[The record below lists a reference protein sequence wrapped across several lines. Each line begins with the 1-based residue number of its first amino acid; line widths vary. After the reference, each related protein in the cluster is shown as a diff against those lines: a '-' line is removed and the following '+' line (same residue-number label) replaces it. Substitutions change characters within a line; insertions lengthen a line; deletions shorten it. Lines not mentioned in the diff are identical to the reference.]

1 MEKKKTGIS
10 YVFQLAKDERKKL
23 HLGMFLSVI
32 SATLSLVPY
41 FVVYKIL
48 LMIFQKN
55 ILYTEI
61 LMWAGIGIISA
72 VLQAILMSF
81 AGILS
86 HTAAFNTIHRIK
98 LKVVNHISKFNL
110 GFFQEHAPGEIKTLL
125 FDDVDRVENF
135 LAHSTL
141 ELAQAA
147 VVPVIMFIF
156 MLKLNWMMA
165 LVMLIPMILGLGI
178 PMMLMKNY
186 PDMSTELSED
196 IADLNASANEFIK
209 AMPVIKMYHLTA
221 EKFEQYR
228 SSLNAYITCW
238 KKMCMSSC
246 YPLSITL
253 VVLDSA
259 ILFTLPF
266 GGYFFLRNS
275 LSATSYLL
283 FIMLTMCFFVS
294 FLNMVTIFMQSMELG
309 SGLDNIKKIMDMDE
323 LKDGT
328 KIINKNECM
337 KIDFKDVTFSYDD
350 EETKNKALQH
360 INLSL
365 KPNTINAFVGPSG
378 AGKTTAAQLI
388 GRYWDVTSGA
398 IKINDIPINELKID
412 NLMDITSFVFQDVFL
427 LEDTLYENIR
437 MGTDA
442 DENKIIEAAK
452 AAQIH
457 DFIMSLP
464 NGYQTRIGDQGV
476 KLSGGQQQRISIARA
491 ILKDSPIIIFDEA
504 TSYSDIEN
512 EYQIQLALQNL
523 LKNKTIIMIAHRL
536 HIFLMV
542 IDSIG
547 SIVLY
552 LMLYFT
558 VVNILQNTLTK
569 TLIIEY
575 TVICFISMIARI
587 LIYRHAYYLSFSR
600 GAELCGDMRL
610 DLANHYRSLSLGHF
624 QKNSSGYLLS
634 TLTKDLSSFELIL
647 THTLPSVIK
656 TAVTAILILLGTFFI
671 DWKLALLECLV
682 LLIAYPMLIWGNKL
696 IEKYGARKRNLNSKM
711 ISIIL
716 EYIQGMKAFKSANM
730 TSEHFERMI
739 NTLENV
745 RKTSVNAEKKMA
757 LPTSMYFITVN
768 FLLPIV
774 LLIGGYLLI
783 NGSVRTEQ
791 FVAFMLMSLALS
803 ALLIA
808 FQHSYGLLKDL
819 KLAASNLEKAY
830 ETKPLPY
837 SENEVELENFDIQ
850 FKNVNFSYDRNK
862 TILNNISFEAKEGT
876 STALIGPS
884 GGGKT
889 TIANLIARFWD
900 VNSGEIIIGGKNI
913 KSIKPDVLLKY
924 VSQVFQDNV
933 LLTDTVYNNIRV
945 GKPNATKEEVYQAA
959 KLACCHEFILKMKD
973 GYETEIKDGGSTLSG
988 GERQR
993 IAIARAILKDAPIL
1007 LLDESTASLDPDNE
1021 AKINNALE
1029 HLMQGKTVFVI
1040 AHRLNTIKNAN
1051 QIILINNGRIEEQG
1065 NHNELYGKKGHYYE
1079 MVNTQERAKKWI
1091 IKENSYGEA

>member
-1 MEKKKTGIS
+1 MKVCGI
-10 YVFQLAKDERKKL
+10 
-23 HLGMFLSVI
+23 
-32 SATLSLVPY
+32 
-41 FVVYKIL
+41 
-48 LMIFQKN
+48 
-55 ILYTEI
+55 
-61 LMWAGIGIISA
+61 
-72 VLQAILMSF
+72 
-81 AGILS
+81 
-86 HTAAFNTIHRIK
+86 HTH
-98 LKVVNHISKFNL
+98 
-110 GFFQEHAPGEIKTLL
+110 
-125 FDDVDRVENF
+125 
-135 LAHSTL
+135 
-141 ELAQAA
+141 
-147 VVPVIMFIF
+147 
-156 MLKLNWMMA
+156 
-165 LVMLIPMILGLGI
+165 
-178 PMMLMKNY
+178 
-186 PDMSTELSED
+186 
-196 IADLNASANEFIK
+196 
-209 AMPVIKMYHLTA
+209 
-221 EKFEQYR
+221 
-228 SSLNAYITCW
+228 
-238 KKMCMSSC
+238 
-246 YPLSITL
+246 
-253 VVLDSA
+253 
-259 ILFTLPF
+259 
-266 GGYFFLRNS
+266 
-275 LSATSYLL
+275 
-283 FIMLTMCFFVS
+283 
-294 FLNMVTIFMQSMELG
+294 
-309 SGLDNIKKIMDMDE
+309 
-323 LKDGT
+323 
-328 KIINKNECM
+328 
-337 KIDFKDVTFSYDD
+337 
-350 EETKNKALQH
+350 
-360 INLSL
+360 
-365 KPNTINAFVGPSG
+365 
-378 AGKTTAAQLI
+378 
-388 GRYWDVTSGA
+388 
-398 IKINDIPINELKID
+398 
-412 NLMDITSFVFQDVFL
+412 
-427 LEDTLYENIR
+427 
-437 MGTDA
+437 
-442 DENKIIEAAK
+442 
-452 AAQIH
+452 
-457 DFIMSLP
+457 
-464 NGYQTRIGDQGV
+464 
-476 KLSGGQQQRISIARA
+476 
-491 ILKDSPIIIFDEA
+491 
-504 TSYSDIEN
+504 
-512 EYQIQLALQNL
+512 
-523 LKNKTIIMIAHRL
+523 
-536 HIFLMV
+536 
-542 IDSIG
+542 
-547 SIVLY
+547 
-552 LMLYFT
+552 
-558 VVNILQNTLTK
+558 ILQNTLTK

-600 GAELCGDMRL
+600 GAEMCGDMRL

-634 TLTKDLSSFELIL
+634 TLTKDLSSFELII

-730 TSEHFERMI
+730 TSEHF
-739 NTLENV
+739 
-745 RKTSVNAEKKMA
+745 
-757 LPTSMYFITVN
+757 
-768 FLLPIV
+768 
-774 LLIGGYLLI
+774 
-783 NGSVRTEQ
+783 
-791 FVAFMLMSLALS
+791 AFMLMSLALS

-1079 MVNTQERAKKWI
+1079 MVNTQERAKKWM